1 MYFSVLP
8 NWAAPVTTG
17 HPFGLP
23 ESGMRTRSTARVPV
37 VSEQSS
43 SDTGFMQEKSPTR
56 YWRAAGETPEPEN
69 HCPPPSI
76 LQLKISAML
85 DEQAEAQ
92 TRAHPGTEQ
101 GDQAPDAS
109 MDPVSTAQAERESPR
124 TGPATGFDLLP
135 KICGCAQRRLEKI
148 LD

>member
-23 ESGMRTRSTARVPV
+23 EAGMRGKSTARVPT
-37 VSEQSS
+37 VSEQPS

-56 YWRAAGETPEPEN
+56 YRRAAGEPPEPEN

-76 LQLKISAML
+76 LQLRISAML
-85 DEQAEAQ
+85 EEQAEAQ
-92 TRAHPGTEQ
+92 ARTHPGTDE
-101 GDQAPDAS
+101 GDHALDI
-109 MDPVSTAQAERESPR
+109 MDPVATAQAGRESQR
-124 TGPATGFDLLP
+124 TGPATGFGRLP
-135 KICGCAQRRLEKI
+135 ETCGCARRRLEKI
-148 LD
+148 LA